1 MNSESNAT
9 VNVNGQL
16 IQGQTPSDWIRD
28 LLADYSQMLRE
39 QVRDRAEG
47 WEIADTEKAL
57 VETCR
62 AAKGFGL
69 TKADVDTAIA
79 LGKARVLA

>member
-1 MNSESNAT
+1 MNSESNT

-16 IQGQTPSDWIRD
+16 IQGQTPSDWIKD
-28 LLADYSQMLRE
+28 LLADYAQMLRE
-39 QVRDRAEG
+39 QVRDLAED
-47 WEIADTEKAL
+47 WEIADTKKAL
-57 VETCR
+57 AETRR

-79 LGKARVLA
+79 LGNARVMA